1 MFTRAHTFTQA
12 DTHRQ
17 TVTHT
22 GTQTCSST
30 FPRRP
35 SGIALTHAQPPTM
48 SPGLPTRAFSLAHST
63 HAAHTR
69 AHTHAPW
76 ICYAPTVGG
85 GGAGSRREK
94 KKIHDSAAEEGCWG
108 GARAR
113 EMTARGPLESRLMN
127 INAAVIKMQG
137 RSRMDAAPPERWG
150 AGVLAGGWSPLF
162 AVNAD
167 PAPGPRPGAG
177 SWGESSVRP
186 SEASKRPRPRPVASP
201 PRPAP
206 GRAARQAT
214 VSRSRPPPALAA
226 GDVICTNFPLPGPSR
241 GPESSPP
248 PARPEP
254 SVCAEP
260 GPAGRA

>member
-22 GTQTCSST
+22 GTQTHSST

-35 SGIALTHAQPPTM
+35 SGTALTHAQPPTM
-48 SPGLPTRAFSLAHST
+48 SPVSPLGPSLLPT
-63 HAAHTR
+63 
-69 AHTHAPW
+69 
-76 ICYAPTVGG
+76 APTPLTLVLTLMHPGSAMHQLLA
-85 GGAGSRREK
+85 GAGLGAGGK